1 MAIIEAVLW
10 DMDGVLLDSERLVR
24 DVFSQVMT
32 EQGVMVNPAERY
44 LETIGLNHQ
53 GIVQWYLQFV
63 DTIELAEHYCSL
75 VGALYMRRASTELQ
89 LKAGVVEALNSVAEL
104 AVPQM
109 VVTSSPSLR
118 ARQKL
123 AQFGLNPYFEH
134 LIGGDQVAQGKPHPE
149 PYLTACAQLS
159 VDPARVLV
167 IEDSANGVASGLAAG
182 CMVLHVPDL
191 IDTDPQWQHSIYH
204 ALDSLASFPRWFNMQ
219 RGGDWL

>member
-24 DVFSQVMT
+24 NAFTQVMT
-32 EQGVMVNPAERY
+32 EHGVMANPAERF
-44 LETIGLNHQ
+44 LETVGLNHQ
-53 GIVQWYLQFV
+53 GAVQWYLQFV
-63 DTIELAEHYCSL
+63 DSLEQAEHYYSL
-75 VGALYMRRASTELQ
+75 VGALYMSRAGSELA
-89 LKAGVVEALNSVAEL
+89 LKAGVIEALNAVAEL
-104 AVPQM
+104 ALPQM
-109 VVTSSPSLR
+109 VVTSTHSAR

-149 PYLTACAQLS
+149 PYLTACALLS

-182 CMVLHVPDL
+182 CMVVHVPDL
-191 IDTDPQWQHSIYH
+191 IDTDLEWQHSIYH
-204 ALDSLASFPRWFNMQ
+204 ALDSLESFPRWLNMQ